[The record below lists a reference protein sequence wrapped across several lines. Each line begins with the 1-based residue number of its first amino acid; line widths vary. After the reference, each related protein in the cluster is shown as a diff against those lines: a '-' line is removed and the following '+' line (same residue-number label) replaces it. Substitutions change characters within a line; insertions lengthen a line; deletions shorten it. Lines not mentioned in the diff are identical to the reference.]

1 MVVDCKFSL
10 LTVYDVV
17 ILTVIGAILCDDA
30 TSTPL
35 RRGLLLSLMDQLM
48 LR

>member
-1 MVVDCKFSL
+1 MEVDCKFSP
-10 LTVYDVV
+10 LTVQDVV
-17 ILTVIGAILCDDA
+17 MLTFTGAILCDDV
-30 TSTPL
+30 TLTPL